1 MELLLVVI
9 LLLLIYLVYK
19 VHIISALI
27 KSDVDPQYFKNIVTA
42 EEYERV
48 KQFVLNHQKPIST
61 TRIQS
66 EFGWGYAKSRRV
78 MDQLEEDGVVS
89 NSL

>member
-19 VHIISALI
+19 FHIISAFI
-27 KSDVDPQYFKNIVTA
+27 KSDIDPQYFKNIVTTD
-42 EEYERV
+42 EYDRA

-61 TRIQS
+61 SRIQS
-66 EFGWGYAKSRRV
+66 EFGWGYAKCRRI

>member
-9 LLLLIYLVYK
+9 LLVLIYLVYK
-19 VHIISALI
+19 VHSISALI
-27 KSDVDPQYFKNIVTA
+27 KSDIDPQYFKNIVTT
-42 EEYERV
+42 EEYERA
-48 KQFVLNHQKPIST
+48 KQFVLNRQKPIST

-66 EFGWGYAKSRRV
+66 EFGWGYAKCRRI

>member
-27 KSDVDPQYFKNIVTA
+27 KSDVDPQYFKNIVTT
-42 EEYERV
+42 EEYEQV
-48 KQFVLNHQKPIST
+48 KQFVLNRQKPIST
-61 TRIQS
+61 SRIQS

-78 MDQLEEDGVVS
+78 MDQLEEDSVVS